1 MLKTCLYRI
10 KYLHKICEKSYRQVK
25 NYCKFCNIN
34 IYTEVQWLIVF
45 NQTDISQKNKTFIYK
60 SPLRITSNQLLNHDI

>member
-10 KYLHKICEKSYRQVK
+10 KYLHKICEKSYRQVQ

-34 IYTEVQWLIVF
+34 IYRLIVF
-45 NQTDISQKNKTFIYK
+45 NQTDISQKKTKHSYINFRYEFLVINY
-60 SPLRITSNQLLNHDI
+60 